1 MTDNLFLSA
10 LQRITAGNFSLGELI
25 ETAAKFTAADQRDL
39 SRQLYKVWIKVNP
52 NDPLLFV
59 ALFNCAELDDK
70 TGDRSAAIDS
80 LIAAIAARPDF
91 APAHIN
97 LGGLLERAGAPNFA
111 LDQWKAVANQPAQ
124 ITGETIDYAIT
135 ALKQTARV
143 LNDHKINDGAEAAIV
158 RCLDIDRKQPDV
170 IAQHI
175 AIRLGACKWP
185 IMEPVAKLDRKALLE
200 STHPL
205 SMTWYTDDPLLQ
217 LATAERYVRQQIGDP
232 PKDWDGDRRNAPID
246 LSNRRLRVGYVS
258 SDLRDHAIGYLMTEL
273 FELHDRKKVEVF
285 AYYCGSQDAEGGLSS
300 RIKDAVEH
308 WVDIRAMN
316 DDDAA
321 RRIAADGIDILVDV
335 NGHTKDS
342 RTLVFAR
349 RPAPIQVNWL
359 GFPGSMG
366 TTYHHY
372 MIADEW
378 IVPPESEMYFAE
390 KTVRLPC
397 YQPNDRK
404 RPVAGASQSRADA
417 GLPDDAFVFCC
428 FNGSQKYS
436 KFTFDRFIE
445 ILKGVPNGVL
455 WLIDTSEEAKLRLWA
470 YAEKNGV
477 AKSRIVFAQKL
488 QNAFH
493 LARYEHADLFLD
505 TAPYGAHTTAS
516 DALWMGVPVL
526 TLSGRSFAARVCG
539 SLVRAAGLPEL
550 ICQSPQEF
558 VARAI
563 ALGRNRAEV
572 DALKARLKANR
583 DTCTLFDMDTLTE
596 RLEGLYLEMCDDYA
610 NGRLPRPDLANLP
623 AYFEAGIEHQHELVE
638 LQAVNDYHE
647 RYKAELAR
655 IHRIRPIA
663 PDNRIWGAAD
673 IAKAEGTGKASV
685 TPIAFAEKQ
694 RAPAPKRRKVA
705 SR

>member
-1 MTDNLFLSA
+1 MTENLFLAA
-10 LQRITAGNFSLGELI
+10 LQRITAGTFSLGELI
-25 ETAAKFTAADQRDL
+25 EITSKFTQTGQREL
-39 SRQLYKVWIKVNP
+39 ARQLYKVWIKVNHD
-52 NDPLLFV
+52 DPLRFV
-59 ALFNCAELDDK
+59 ALFNCAEHDDK
-70 TGDRSAAIDS
+70 LGDRSAAIDC
-80 LIAAIAARPDF
+80 LIEAIKVRPDF

-97 LGGLLERAGAPNFA
+97 LGGLLERAGALQFA
-111 LDQWKAVANQPAQ
+111 LDQWRAVSGQPAQ
-124 ITGETIDYAIT
+124 ITGEAVDYAIT

-158 RCLDIDRKQPDV
+158 RALDIDRKQPDV

-232 PKDWDGDRRNAPID
+232 PKDWDADRRHAPID
-246 LSNRRLRVGYVS
+246 LSKRRLRVGYIS
-258 SDLRDHAIGYLMTEL
+258 SDLRDHAIGYLMAEL
-273 FELHDRKKVEVF
+273 FEVHDKKKVEVF
-285 AYYCGSQDAEGGLSS
+285 AYYCGMESESGLTN

-308 WVDIRAMN
+308 WVDITKMN
-316 DDDAA
+316 DDEAA
-321 RRIAADGIDILVDV
+321 RRIAADGIDILVDI

-366 TTYHHY
+366 TNYHHY

-378 IVPPESEMYFAE
+378 IVPPDSEMYYAE

-404 RPVAGASQSRADA
+404 RPVAGASQTRAEA

-436 KFTFDRFIE
+436 KFTIDRFIE

-455 WLIDTSEEAKLRLWA
+455 WLIDAAEETKIRLWA
-470 YAEKNGV
+470 YAEQNGI
-477 AKSRIVFAQKL
+477 ARSRIVFAQKL

-493 LARYEHADLFLD
+493 LARYSLADLFLD

-526 TLSGRSFAARVCG
+526 TLSGRSFASRVCG

-550 ICQSPQEF
+550 ICQTPQEF
-558 VARAI
+558 VTRAV
-563 ALGRNRAEV
+563 ALGHNRTEV
-572 DALKARLKANR
+572 KAYKAKLEANR
-583 DTCTLFDMDTLTE
+583 DTCTLFDMDKLT
-596 RLEGLYLEMCDDYA
+596 RALEGLYFEMCDDYA
-610 NGRLPRPDLANLP
+610 NGRLPRPDLTNLP

-638 LQAVNDYHE
+638 LQAVDDYID
-647 RYKAELAR
+647 RYKAELTR
-655 IHRIRPIA
+655 IHRIRPLPA
-663 PDNRIWGAAD
+663 DNRIWGPAD
-673 IAKAEGTGKASV
+673 IAKAEGGNASV
-685 TPIAFAEKQ
+685 TSLEFANKE

-705 SR
+705 AR

>member
-1 MTDNLFLSA
+1 MTENLFLAA

-25 ETAAKFTAADQRDL
+25 DTTSKFTAAGQREL
-39 SRQLYKVWIKVNP
+39 ARQLYKVWIKVNP
-52 NDPLLFV
+52 DDPLLFV
-59 ALFNCAELDDK
+59 ALFNCSEHDDK
-70 TGDRSAAIDS
+70 LGDRPAAIDS
-80 LIAAIAARPDF
+80 LIAAIKSRPDF

-111 LDQWKAVANQPAQ
+111 LDQWKAVCNQPAQ
-124 ITGETIDYAIT
+124 ITGESVDYAIT

-158 RCLDIDRKQPDV
+158 RALDIDRKQPDV

-185 IMEPVAKLDRKALLE
+185 IMAPVAKLDRKALLE

-205 SMTWYTDDPLLQ
+205 SMTWYSDDPLLQ

-232 PKDWDGDRRNAPID
+232 PKDWDADRRNAPID
-246 LSNRRLRVGYVS
+246 LAKRRLRVGYIS
-258 SDLRDHAIGYLMTEL
+258 SDLRDHAIGYLMAEL
-273 FELHDRKKVEVF
+273 FELHDKKKVEVF
-285 AYYCGSQDAEGGLSS
+285 AYYCGQESESALTN

-308 WVDIRAMN
+308 WVDIRTMS
-316 DDDAA
+316 DDAA
-321 RRIAADGIDILVDV
+321 ARQIAADGIDILVDV

-378 IVPPESEMYFAE
+378 IVPPESEMYYAE

-404 RPVAGASQSRADA
+404 RPVAGVSQTRAEA

-455 WLIDTSEEAKLRLWA
+455 WLIDTAEETKVRLWA
-470 YAEKNGV
+470 YAEQNGI
-477 AKSRIVFAQKL
+477 ARSRIVFAQKL
-488 QNAFH
+488 HNAFH
-493 LARYEHADLFLD
+493 LARYALADLFLD

-550 ICQSPQEF
+550 ICQTPQEF
-558 VARAI
+558 VTRAI
-563 ALGRNRAEV
+563 ALGHNRTEV
-572 DALKARLKANR
+572 QAYKARLEANR
-583 DTCTLFDMDTLTE
+583 GTCTLFDMDKLTSS
-596 RLEGLYLEMCDDYA
+596 LEGLYFEMCDDYA
-610 NGRLPRPDLANLP
+610 NGRLPRPDLGNLP

-638 LQAVNDYHE
+638 MQAVPDYHA

-655 IHRIRPIA
+655 IHRIRPIPA
-663 PDNRIWGAAD
+663 DNRIWGAAD
-673 IAKAEGTGKASV
+673 IAQADGISASV
-685 TPIAFAEKQ
+685 TPIGIANKE
-694 RAPAPKRRKVA
+694 RVPAPKRRKVA
-705 SR
+705 TR

>member
-1 MTDNLFLSA
+1 MTDNLFLTA

-25 ETAAKFTAADQRDL
+25 DLTSKYTAAGQREVA
-39 SRQLYKVWIKVNP
+39 RQLYKVWIKTNP
-52 NDPLLFV
+52 NDPLVFV
-59 ALFNCAELDDK
+59 ALFNCAEHDDK
-70 TGDRSAAIDS
+70 LGDRSAAIDS
-80 LIAAIAARPDF
+80 LIAAIKVRPDF

-97 LGGLLERAGAPNFA
+97 LGGLLERAGAANFA
-111 LDQWKAVANQPAQ
+111 LDQWRAVANQPAQ
-124 ITGETIDYAIT
+124 ITGESVDYAIT

-158 RCLDIDRKQPDV
+158 QALDINPKQPDV

-185 IMEPVAKLDRKALLE
+185 IMEPVAKLDRKGLLQ

-217 LATAERYVRQQIGDP
+217 LATAERYVREQIGDP
-232 PKDWDGDRRNAPID
+232 PKDWDADRRNAPID
-246 LSNRRLRVGYVS
+246 LAKRRLRVGYVS
-258 SDLRDHAIGYLMTEL
+258 SDLRDHAIGYLMAEL
-273 FELHDRKKVEVF
+273 FELHDKKKVEVF
-285 AYYCGSQDAEGGLSS
+285 AYYCGSQEAEGALTN
-300 RIKDAVEH
+300 RIKDAIEH
-308 WVDIRAMN
+308 WVDIRTMS
-316 DDDAA
+316 DDEAA
-321 RRIAADGIDILVDV
+321 RKIAADGIDILVDV

-349 RPAPIQVNWL
+349 HPAPIQVNWL

-366 TTYHHY
+366 TPYHHY

-378 IVPPESEMYFAE
+378 IVPPESEMYYAE

-404 RPVAGASQSRADA
+404 RPVAGASQSRAEA

-436 KFTFDRFIE
+436 KFTIDRFLE

-455 WLIDTSEEAKLRLWA
+455 WLIDASDETKIRLWN
-470 YAEKNGV
+470 YAEQNGISR
-477 AKSRIVFAQKL
+477 SRIVFAQKL

-526 TLSGRSFAARVCG
+526 TLSGRSFASRVCG
-539 SLVRAAGLPEL
+539 SLVRAAGLPDL
-550 ICQSPQEF
+550 ICQTPQEF
-558 VARAI
+558 VTRAI
-563 ALGRNRAEV
+563 ALGHNRKEV
-572 DALKARLKANR
+572 QAYKTKLKANR
-583 DTCTLFDMDTLTE
+583 DTCTLFDMDKLTSA
-596 RLEGLYLEMCDDYA
+596 LEGLYFGMCDDYR
-610 NGRLPRPDLANLP
+610 NGRLPRPDLTNLP
-623 AYFEAGIEHQHELVE
+623 AYFDAGIEHEHELVE
-638 LQAVNDYHE
+638 MQAQGDYHE
-647 RYKAELAR
+647 RYKTQLAR
-655 IHRIRPIA
+655 IHRIRPIPA
-663 PDNRIWGAAD
+663 DNRIWGPAD
-673 IAKAEGTGKASV
+673 IAKADGTSASV
-685 TPIAFAEKQ
+685 TPIGIASKE

-705 SR
+705 AR